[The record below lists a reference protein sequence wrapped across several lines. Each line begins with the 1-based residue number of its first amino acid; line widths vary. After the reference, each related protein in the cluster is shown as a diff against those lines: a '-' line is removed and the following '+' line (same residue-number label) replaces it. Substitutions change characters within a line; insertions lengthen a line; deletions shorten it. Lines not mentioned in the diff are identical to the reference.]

1 MTGDPGCFAPFL
13 LNIYKLQPGEAIYVP
28 AGEIHAYISGDC
40 IEVQKCISNC
50 LFILDIFRYSLV
62 VTMSFFVVLYM
73 KRTLAISQK
82 N

>member
-40 IEVQKCISNC
+40 IEVQEIHFLIVD
-50 LFILDIFRYSLV
+50 LFFLPV
-62 VTMSFFVVLYM
+62 G
-73 KRTLAISQK
+73 TLLW
-82 N
+82 